1 MDYSNTQ
8 GVTEHTGFPN
18 PATDQNIVSLDLSSL
33 LIKHPAS
40 TFFMEIDSNA
50 WEQRGIYKGDIAIVD
65 RSIIPKQSDLVIWW
79 DETDFRISP
88 YHKLPTGI
96 TVWGVVTSTVHRYRL

>member
-1 MDYSNTQ
+1 MDNNGTII
-8 GVTEHTGFPN
+8 TEHTGFPN
-18 PATDQNIVSLDLSSL
+18 PATDRDITSLDLSNL

-40 TFFMEIDSNA
+40 TFFMEIDGNA

-65 RSIIPKQSDLVIWW
+65 RAIIPKHLDLVIWW

-88 YHKLPTGI
+88 YHKLPVGTR
-96 TVWGVVTSTVHRYRL
+96 VWGVITSTIHRYRS